1 MFVVYDFEDKL
12 QFAVCSVVEPHHV
25 NADQIRGSASEKT
38 DPDPLVNDFS
48 EFCFPC
54 SVSLV
59 YISVF

>member
-1 MFVVYDFEDKL
+1 MFVVNDFEDKL

-48 EFCFPC
+48 EFYFPC
-54 SVSLV
+54 
-59 YISVF
+59 